1 MLKSFVVKKRMEPIA
16 LDKFSN
22 YVQEMHKDR
31 DFGFETEYAVSST
44 NEVSLISVFYYSCII
59 FCV

>member
-1 MLKSFVVKKRMEPIA
+1 MEPIA

-44 NEVSLISVFYYSCII
+44 TEVPLISVFYYSCII
-59 FCV
+59 LCV